1 MQLQV
6 NFKCRA
12 PHFISALIVF
22 FLEMTQVAPALREL
36 YDGPVRYSSWRV
48 IFSKED
54 STAARWPNSY
64 CTSLLAV
71 SILFSLLMSKDFWET
86 KQPRFLTTRL
96 ELYSLTYLMYLH
108 LYSPLLIAL
117 RTDPIQLRAQT
128 KSN

>member
-22 FLEMTQVAPALREL
+22 FLEVTQVAPALREL
-36 YDGPVRYSSWRV
+36 NDGPGQYSSWRV

-64 CTSLLAV
+64 CTSLLTV
-71 SILFSLLMSKDFWET
+71 SIVFSVLMSTYFWET

-96 ELYSLTYLMYLH
+96 ALYSLTYLMYLH
-108 LYSPLLIAL
+108 LYPPLLAAR

-128 KSN
+128 KST